1 MFVQDVNGIGA
12 WRAVSQPN
20 MDFAMLMMAWVST
33 AVFLP
38 AFTDSN
44 SNQFIVDL
52 TADVLRHNA
61 WDQNNVTSARMKA
74 VYMVQSKLK
83 RFFECVF
90 SFNLLITHDER
101 QRARQ
106 GAIALFNF

>member
-1 MFVQDVNGIGA
+1 MFIQDVNGIGA

-20 MDFAMLMMAWVST
+20 MDFMMLMMAWVST
-33 AVFLP
+33 TVFLL

-44 SNQFIVDL
+44 TNQFIVDL
-52 TADVLRHNA
+52 TADVLCHNA

-74 VYMVQSKLK
+74 VYMVQSMLK
-83 RFFECVF
+83 CFFECVF
-90 SFNLLITHDER
+90 SFNLPITHDER
-101 QRARQ
+101 QCTQQ

>member
-1 MFVQDVNGIGA
+1 MFVQDVDGIGT
-12 WRAVSQPN
+12 WRAVSQLN
-20 MDFAMLMMAWVST
+20 MDFMMLMMAWVST
-33 AVFLP
+33 TVFLP

-61 WDQNNVTSARMKA
+61 WDQNNVTSTRMKA

-83 RFFECVF
+83 HFFKCVF
-90 SFNLLITHDER
+90 SFNLPITHDER
-101 QRARQ
+101 QCTWQ

>member
-1 MFVQDVNGIGA
+1 MFIQDVDSIGA

-20 MDFAMLMMAWVST
+20 MDFAMLMIAWVST
-33 AVFLP
+33 SILLP

-52 TADVLRHNA
+52 TIDVLHRNA
-61 WDQNNVTSARMKA
+61 WDQNNVTSTRMKA
-74 VYMVQSKLK
+74 VHMVQSKLK
-83 RFFECVF
+83 RFFECIF
-90 SFNLLITHDER
+90 SFNLSITHDER

-106 GAIALFNF
+106 GAVALLNF